1 MYSFQ
6 LGHEFQAI
14 FLCLLEPLEDGK
26 IKEYFTKSLF
36 NHFVFNTVITR
47 AKSLVVAVGK
57 PLELLEFEDK
67 YISDAANE
75 VKCWHEYL
83 KVSTNSNLQPEI
95 QEEFGRRLTAYKRLI
110 SPILICK
117 TGIIT
122 GRHNMKKPVHQYQ
135 ILILCIK
142 GIFAGLNIILSFYLN
157 VASLKN
163 VLRKFVYLVKV
174 DLELFTMSHISW
186 TNKNMLLKK
195 FPPGKHK
202 KKSKYI
208 DNWLL

>member
-117 TGIIT
+117 TGIIY
-122 GRHNMKKPVHQYQ
+122 RKAQHEEASAPIPDFDPLYQ
-135 ILILCIK
+135 RYFYRIKYYSLILFI
-142 GIFAGLNIILSFYLN
+142 
-157 VASLKN
+157 
-163 VLRKFVYLVKV
+163 
-174 DLELFTMSHISW
+174 
-186 TNKNMLLKK
+186 
-195 FPPGKHK
+195 
-202 KKSKYI
+202 
-208 DNWLL
+208 